1 MIENQE
7 KHESSEE
14 INHQNKLENIIKD
27 GKLQVEIATT
37 GTQTEGIAKTNYSNL
52 QNTHLNNSI
61 RFADTKA
68 AALVAVNGLIA
79 KFVFDLV
86 AKQNQT
92 LQIELTLGF
101 IFLIIGI
108 ALSVLVVFP
117 QKENSKAKGVVYW
130 ENIIQ
135 MDPDEYIDTIEGMD
149 PMELRKH
156 ILKNNYILSKI
167 ITKKFDYL
175 RYAFISS
182 LIGYGILAFV
192 AIIIF
197 FINIK

>member
-1 MIENQE
+1 MQDQE

-14 INHQNKLENIIKD
+14 MNQQNKLEHIIKE
-27 GKLQVEIATT
+27 GKLQVETT
-37 GTQTEGIAKTNYSNL
+37 QIGTQAEGMAKTNYSNL

-79 KFVFDLV
+79 KFVFD
-86 AKQNQT
+86 AIAQQNQI
-92 LQIELTLGF
+92 LQIELILGF
-101 IFLIIGI
+101 VFIIIGI
-108 ALSVLVVFP
+108 VLSVLVVFP
-117 QKENSKAKGVVYW
+117 QKANSKAKGIIYW

-135 MDPDEYIDTIEGMD
+135 MDQDEYIDTIEEMELK
-149 PMELRKH
+149 ELRKH
-156 ILKNNYILSKI
+156 ILRNNYIQSKI
-167 ITKKFDYL
+167 LTKKFDYL

-192 AIIIF
+192 AVIIF
-197 FINIK
+197 FVNVN